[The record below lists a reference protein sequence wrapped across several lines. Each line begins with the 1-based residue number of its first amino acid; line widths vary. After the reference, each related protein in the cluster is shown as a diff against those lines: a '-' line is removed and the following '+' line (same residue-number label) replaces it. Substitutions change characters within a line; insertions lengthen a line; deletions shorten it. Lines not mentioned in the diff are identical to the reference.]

1 MILFEVFTLKYYEL
15 LTHEAGEQY
24 VEVHYTN
31 HLLFVDILYICFL
44 MKLYC
49 RNIQN
54 TQREQDI
61 THSLPPQKKIRKKDL
76 KV

>member
-1 MILFEVFTLKYYEL
+1 MILSEVLTLKYYEL

-61 THSLPPQKKIRKKDL
+61 THCPPPKKKSGKRI
-76 KV
+76 